1 MMKKRIGRVLGLS
14 LAVMAWVIATAA
26 ADKPVVVKMVYWPG
40 PESDAMQKVVD
51 WYNENV
57 TPSSGV
63 KVEMVLFSREGFFE
77 REATL
82 LAAGSSEVDM
92 IFTTSYIIQE
102 HAPYLE
108 NLYPYFANPELRGKG
123 NPDIWIPTVKET
135 FVVDGELKGIVMD
148 ASVNLLLYRKDLI
161 EELLTNPEWQ
171 EKYRRI
177 AVRELGKELFPK
189 RPEDWTWDDFMA
201 TALFFSKSQNPDS
214 PTTYGTALQAK
225 AMWPNGKIWSS
236 VLRSCGGSWFD
247 ERGNPAFESAAARRA
262 MDIYV
267 TLVKKGAS
275 SPACITYE
283 YMEPN
288 EAMRTGEAA
297 MILQWGVAYVELTD
311 PERSPL
317 VWDKIGVA
325 PHPGDVRHTVW
336 LTTMGVGLSKFSQH
350 KEESFKWLS
359 FLATLEAQ
367 RMYGQNGGVPGVE
380 EVLKELGVEKPIY
393 RYVADYLGKYAF
405 FERAGAKTVGVLRI
419 IANYVSAACSLQ
431 ISSEEALANIQREV
445 MELLGE

>member
-1 MMKKRIGRVLGLS
+1 MKRIGEFLGLS
-14 LAVMAWVIATAA
+14 LAVIVWVATMTAA
-26 ADKPVVVKMVYWPG
+26 SEPVTVKMVYWPG

-63 KVEMVLFSREGFFE
+63 KVEMVLFGREGFFE

-92 IFTTSYIIQE
+92 IFTTSYIIHE

-108 NLYPYFANPELRGKG
+108 NLYPYFANPELRGEG
-123 NPDIWIPTVKET
+123 TPDILIPTVKES
-135 FVVDGELKGIVMD
+135 FVVDGELKGLVMD
-148 ASVNLLLYRKDLI
+148 ASINLLLYRKDLV
-161 EELLTNPEWQ
+161 EQLLTNPEWR
-171 EKYRRI
+171 EMYRRI
-177 AVRELGKELFPK
+177 AVRELGRELLPK
-189 RPEDWTWDDFMA
+189 HPEDWTWDDFMA

-236 VLRSCGGSWFD
+236 VLRSCGGSWLD
-247 ERGNPAFESAAARRA
+247 EQGTPAFNSASARRA

-267 TLVKKGAS
+267 SLVEKGAT

-288 EAMRTGEAA
+288 EAVRTGEAA
-297 MILQWGVAYVELTD
+297 MILQWGVAYIELTD

-325 PHPGDVRHTVW
+325 PHPAGDVHHTVW
-336 LTTMGVGLSKFSQH
+336 LTSMGVGLSKFSQH

-359 FLATLEAQ
+359 FLATLDAQ
-367 RMYGQNGGVPGVE
+367 RMYGQNGGVPGVT
-380 EVLKELGVEKPIY
+380 EVLNELSAQKPIY
-393 RYVADYLGKYAF
+393 GYVADYLDKYAF
-405 FERAGAKTVGVLRI
+405 FEVAGAKTVGVLRI
-419 IANYVSAACSLQ
+419 IAQYVSAACALQ
-431 ISSEEALANIQREV
+431 MNAETALANIQREV
-445 MELLGE
+445 AELLSQ